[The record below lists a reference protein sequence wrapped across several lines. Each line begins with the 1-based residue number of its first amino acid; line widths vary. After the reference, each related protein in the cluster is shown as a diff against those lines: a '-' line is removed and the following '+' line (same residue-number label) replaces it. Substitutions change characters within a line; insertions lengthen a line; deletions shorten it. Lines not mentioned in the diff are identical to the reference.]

1 MKGVVISGDRSG
13 SGKTSVTLAL
23 AALLA
28 RDKTVQTF
36 KVGMDYIDP
45 SYLSAVTGRPCRN
58 LDGFVLSRAE
68 NRAVFNAA
76 NRGADLAIVEG
87 VRGLYEGAEA
97 IGDAGSTAEIAKLLD
112 LPVVL
117 VVNARSIT
125 RSAAALVRGFQVL
138 DPTVSIAGVILNN
151 VSGPTHRAKAVAAVE
166 HFCDIPVLGAIPP
179 IEEMHL
185 AMRHLGLVPYRE
197 GSEETGFRERVE
209 TVTRIIGEYVPPEGL
224 LSVAREL
231 PVPAERP
238 LVAPREDEPDV
249 TIGLAH
255 DEAFTFYY
263 ADLEEILGSAGASVV
278 RFSPCHDRLPDTDG
292 YILGGGY
299 PEMHAAALEANA
311 PCREGLRETAQNGT
325 PVYGEC
331 GGLIYLTDRIRLA
344 PGWQGAE
351 REETHEF
358 AGVLSGETRMPAKRV
373 VTYVEGRSDASSPMG
388 SGTFRGHAFHY
399 SEVALKPETRYVYTL
414 SRGKGIDGMQD
425 GATVK
430 NVLGAYCHLHPVASR
445 RMFAAF
451 VERCRTVTAEA

>member
-1 MKGVVISGDRSG
+1 MRGVVISGDRSG

-28 RDKTVQTF
+28 RDHAVQTF

-45 SYLSAVTGRPCRN
+45 SYLTAVTDRPCRN

-68 NRAVFNAA
+68 NRAIFNSA

-97 IGDAGSTAEIAKLLD
+97 IGDTGSTAEIAKLLD

-125 RSAAALVRGFQVL
+125 RSAAALVRGFQAL
-138 DPTVSIAGVILNN
+138 DPSVAIAGVILNN
-151 VSGPTHRAKAVAAVE
+151 VSGPSHRAKAVAAVE
-166 HFCDIPVLGAIPP
+166 HFCGVPVLGAVPP

-197 GSEETGFRERVE
+197 GSEETGFRERIE
-209 TVTRIIGEYVPPEGL
+209 TVTRIIGEYVPPDGL

-231 PVPAERP
+231 PEPDNGP
-238 LVAPREDEPDV
+238 LVAPPAAEPDV

-263 ADLEEILGSAGASVV
+263 ADFEEVLGSAGAEVV
-278 RFSPCHDRLPDTDG
+278 RFSPCRDPLPTADG

-299 PEMHAAALEANA
+299 PEMHAEALEANV
-311 PCREGLRETAQNGT
+311 PCREGLREAATDGI
-325 PVYGEC
+325 PIYGEC
-331 GGLIYLTDRIRLA
+331 GGLIYLTDRVRMA
-344 PGWQGAE
+344 AGWQG
-351 REETHEF
+351 REDEEVREL
-358 AGVLSGETRMPAKRV
+358 AGVLPGETRMPARRV
-373 VTYVEGRSDASSPMG
+373 VTYVEGRSEAASPMG
-388 SGTFRGHAFHY
+388 PGSFRGHAFHY
-399 SEVALKPETRYVYTL
+399 SQVVLAPGTRYAYTL
-414 SRGKGIDGMQD
+414 SRGRGIDGMRD
-425 GATVK
+425 GAVVGD
-430 NVLGAYCHLHPVASR
+430 VLGAYSHLHPIAAR
-445 RMFAAF
+445 CMFTAF
-451 VERCRTVTAEA
+451 VDRCRAVSMGA

>member
-28 RDKTVQTF
+28 RDRAVQTF

-58 LDGFVLSRAE
+58 LDGYVLSRAE
-68 NRAVFNAA
+68 NRAIFAA
-76 NRGADLAIVEG
+76 ASRGADLAIVEG

-125 RSAAALVRGFQVL
+125 RSAAALVRGFQAL
-138 DPTVSIAGVILNN
+138 DPAIRIAGVILNN
-151 VSGPTHRAKAVAAVE
+151 VSGPSHRAKAVEAVE
-166 HFCDIPVLGAIPP
+166 HFCGVPVLGAIPP
-179 IEEMHL
+179 TEEMQL

-197 GSEETGFRERVE
+197 GTAETGFRERVE
-209 TVTRIIGEYVPPEGL
+209 TVTRVIGDYVAPEGL

-231 PVPAERP
+231 PAPGDRP
-238 LVAPREDEPDV
+238 LLATRAETADV

-263 ADLEEILGSAGASVV
+263 ADLEEVLASAGADVV
-278 RFSPCHDRLPDTDG
+278 RFSPCHDPLPGADG
-292 YILGGGY
+292 YVLGGGY
-299 PEMHAAALEANA
+299 PEMHAEALEANTG
-311 PCREGLRETAQNGT
+311 CREGLREAAANGV

-331 GGLIYLTDRIRLA
+331 GGLIYLTDRLRLA
-344 PGWQGAE
+344 AGWQGRE
-351 REETHEF
+351 REEVREL
-358 AGVLSGETRMPAKRV
+358 AGVLPGEARMPARRV

-388 SGTFRGHAFHY
+388 AGTFRGHAFHY
-399 SEVALKPETRYVYTL
+399 SEVVLDPGTRYAYALT
-414 SRGKGIDGMQD
+414 RGAGIDGPRD
-425 GATVK
+425 GAVAG

-445 RMFAAF
+445 GMYAAF
-451 VERCRTVTAEA
+451 VARCRTANAEA